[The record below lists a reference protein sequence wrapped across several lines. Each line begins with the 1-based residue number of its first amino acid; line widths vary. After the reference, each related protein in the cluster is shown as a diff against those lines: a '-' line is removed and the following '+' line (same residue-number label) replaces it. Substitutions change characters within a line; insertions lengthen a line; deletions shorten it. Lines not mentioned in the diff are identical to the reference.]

1 MIYWNATME
10 QLSEELLMFEQKVVK
25 EEEIITQDWEESSNH
40 HNSSNIGSRKVQ
52 PMSMDK
58 QCQKV

>member
-1 MIYWNATME
+1 MG
-10 QLSEELLMFEQKVVK
+10 EELLMFKQKEVK
-25 EEEIITQDWEESSNH
+25 EEEIITQDCEESSNQ

-58 QCQKV
+58 QCQSV

>member
-1 MIYWNATME
+1 MG
-10 QLSEELLMFEQKVVK
+10 EELLMFEQKVVK
-25 EEEIITQDWEESSNH
+25 EEEIITQDWEESLNH

-58 QCQKV
+58 QCQKL